1 MSCPTFTWSRRTP
14 RSARYCVTSGSRSLT
29 EQRSRLARG
38 TSRSEER
45 RVGKEC
51 RSRCDWSSD
60 VCSSDLNVHLVAADA
75 TERTVLRDLGLEEF
89 DGAAVTIGEGNVEA
103 NVLVT
108 LILKDLGV
116 PMIFS
121 RANDSLHAK
130 VLERVGADHVVQPE
144 KEFGEFLARQM
155 ALPGIQDYLDLGE
168 DEALIELE
176 VPSEWVGK
184 ALNDLQLHRKKD
196 LTVLAIKNKGQ
207 GGALPQPGTPLE
219 EGTVL

>member
-1 MSCPTFTWSRRTP
+1 MGL
-14 RSARYCVTSGSRSLT
+14 V
-29 EQRSRLARG
+29 G
-38 TSRSEER
+38 TSLIRTLDSLGHEVLGVDRNE
-45 RVGKEC
+45 
-51 RSRCDWSSD
+51 DLIQDSSD
-60 VCSSDLNVHLVAADA
+60 ELPNVHLVAADA

-116 PMIFS
+116 PLIFS

-155 ALPGIQDYLDLGE
+155 ASPGIQDYLDLGE
-168 DEALIELE
+168 DEALIEIE
-176 VPSEWVGK
+176 VPNEWVGK
-184 ALNDLQLHRKKD
+184 TLKDLQ
-196 LTVLAIKNKGQ
+196 
-207 GGALPQPGTPLE
+207 LE
-219 EGTVL
+219 EGTVLVVGGSKKELDKFNPAEL

>member
-1 MSCPTFTWSRRTP
+1 MGL
-14 RSARYCVTSGSRSLT
+14 V
-29 EQRSRLARG
+29 G
-38 TSRSEER
+38 TSLIRTLDSLGHEVLGVDRNEDLIQD
-45 RVGKEC
+45 C
-51 RSRCDWSSD
+51 SD
-60 VCSSDLNVHLVAADA
+60 ELPNVHLVAADA

-116 PMIFS
+116 PLIFS
-121 RANDSLHAK
+121 RANDALHAK

-176 VPSEWVGK
+176 VSSE
-184 ALNDLQLHRKKD
+184 
-196 LTVLAIKNKGQ
+196 
-207 GGALPQPGTPLE
+207 
-219 EGTVL
+219 

>member
-1 MSCPTFTWSRRTP
+1 MGL
-14 RSARYCVTSGSRSLT
+14 V
-29 EQRSRLARG
+29 G
-38 TSRSEER
+38 TSLIRTLDSLGHEVLGVDRNEDLIQD
-45 RVGKEC
+45 C
-51 RSRCDWSSD
+51 SD
-60 VCSSDLNVHLVAADA
+60 ELPSVHLVAADA

-116 PMIFS
+116 PLIFS

-155 ALPGIQDYLDLGE
+155 ASPGIQDYLDLGE
-168 DEALIELE
+168 DEALIEIE
-176 VPSEWVGK
+176 VPNEWVGK
-184 ALNDLQLHRKKD
+184 TLKDLQLHRKKD

-207 GGALPQPGTPLE
+207 GGALPQPDTPLE
-219 EGTVL
+219 EGTVLVVGGAKKELDKFNPAEL

>member
-1 MSCPTFTWSRRTP
+1 MSKQF
-14 RSARYCVTSGSRSLT
+14 AVIGMGLV
-29 EQRSRLARG
+29 G
-38 TSRSEER
+38 TSLIRTLDSLGHEVLGVDRNE
-45 RVGKEC
+45 
-51 RSRCDWSSD
+51 DLIQDSSD
-60 VCSSDLNVHLVAADA
+60 ELPNVHLVAADA
-75 TERTVLRDLGLEEF
+75 TERTVLRDLGL
-89 DGAAVTIGEGNVEA
+89 EA

-184 ALNDLQLHRKKD
+184 ALKDLQLHRKKD

-219 EGTVL
+219 EGTVLVVGGPKKELDKFNPAEL